1 MASIQFIFISM
12 VILVI
17 SSTARPN
24 PSGTRACGQ
33 KEWYLKADEEMP
45 DDKEHPFSWMISI
58 SETTFDGEL
67 PKSNIC
73 GASLIDKETVITAAS
88 CFDDREINEVML
100 ILGAQHLSNT
110 KEDHRET
117 RKIRDQGLIKHPKY
131 KKGKAYFDIAIIKLD
146 RPVEFNIY
154 LYPVCLPQVP
164 VTDLTKRDG
173 HAGTIMGWGET
184 EDDDSQ
190 QNELGW
196 IQLSVYGQRICNR
209 EYEDLKNGNVRN
221 AQTII
226 HKHKIDEVMPEKFQ
240 SNIYCANAFLD
251 NNGACKGDFGGPMT
265 FFNTSDYPGY
275 YTQIGVIQ
283 PFLSHI
289 CGNPKVPD
297 ILTRLEDVEVL
308 DFVYENSLN
317 EKLYNSEDYAAAAA
331 ATTTTKYKE
340 YDDYNTGNA
349 EVSDKE
355 NMNQEVSDQENEV
368 DKEKDALQFDVR
380 KDLAQ

>member
-1 MASIQFIFISM
+1 
-12 VILVI
+12 
-17 SSTARPN
+17 
-24 PSGTRACGQ
+24 
-33 KEWYLKADEEMP
+33 MP
-45 DDKEHPFSWMISI
+45 DKEHPFSWMISI
-58 SETTFDGEL
+58 SEKTLDGKL
-67 PKSNIC
+67 PASNIC
-73 GASLIDKETVITAAS
+73 GASLIDNETVITAAS
-88 CFDDREINEVML
+88 CFNDIDKDDVMV
-100 ILGAQHLSNT
+100 ILGAQLLSDT
-110 KEDHRET
+110 KETHRKNRTIKE
-117 RKIRDQGLIKHPKY
+117 LIIHPQY
-131 KKGKAYFDIAIIKLD
+131 KPGKAYFDIAIIKLD

-154 LYPVCLPQVP
+154 LFPVCLPQVP

-275 YTQIGVIQ
+275 YIQIGVIQ
-283 PFLSHI
+283 PFLSHL

-317 EKLYNSEDYAAAAA
+317 EKLYNSEDYTSA
-331 ATTTTKYKE
+331 ATTADKE
-340 YDDYNTGNA
+340 YEEYPDEYYNPENESHS
-349 EVSDKE
+349 EVPDKE
-355 NMNQEVSDQENEV
+355 NMKRKKKDESIADVTVKENEV
-368 DKEKDALQFDVR
+368 DKEKDASSSIDLR
-380 KDLAQ
+380 KTA